1 MQALRRVLLGDN
13 PIRAGVG
20 QTEVD
25 QPAQVE
31 RGSSVMQRVIILGGA
46 AVAQPAVAAGQPGD
60 GAFDH
65 GPMLAVFG
73 QPVRVSGCLPGGA
86 HLRVMG
92 PTLSLF
98 PCGCARSGQPEQAVP
113 KVANPLRLIGRVS
126 PLGQVAVRSWWSTV
140 KSSTVNPPGMSLG
153 TGAGLTRSIWPRS
166 ASQCENP

>member
-20 QTEVD
+20 QAEVD
-25 QPAQVE
+25 QPALVE
-31 RGSSVMQRVIILGGA
+31 RGSSVMQPVIILGGA

-86 HLRVMG
+86 QLRVMG
-92 PTLSLF
+92 PTLSSAD
-98 PCGCARSGQPEQAVP
+98 PR
-113 KVANPLRLIGRVS
+113 
-126 PLGQVAVRSWWSTV
+126 
-140 KSSTVNPPGMSLG
+140 PP
-153 TGAGLTRSIWPRS
+153 TGAANKS
-166 ASQCENP
+166 ASWHETPPPLPAAHRLPSTADQT